1 MSRQVIIQE
10 LAQQEL
16 LEAALWYKEH
26 DKKVAHAL
34 IAEVRHLAE
43 RIRLFP
49 LMFAEIEPDIRR
61 CPLKNFPYSLLYEIE
76 EERLI
81 IFAVM
86 HQYRKPDYWQERRK

>member
-1 MSRQVIIQE
+1 
-10 LAQQEL
+10 
-16 LEAALWYKEH
+16 
-26 DKKVAHAL
+26 
-34 IAEVRHLAE
+34 
-43 RIRLFP
+43 
-49 LMFAEIEPDIRR
+49 MFAEIEPDIRR

>member
-61 CPLKNFPYSLLYEIE
+61 CPLKNFPFSLLYEIE
-76 EERLI
+76 GERII

-86 HQYRKPDYWQERRK
+86 HQHRKPDYWQDRIR